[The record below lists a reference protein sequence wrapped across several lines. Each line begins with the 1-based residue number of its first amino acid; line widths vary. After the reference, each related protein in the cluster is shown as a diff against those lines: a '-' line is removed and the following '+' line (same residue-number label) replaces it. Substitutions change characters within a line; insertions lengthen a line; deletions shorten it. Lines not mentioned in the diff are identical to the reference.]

1 MKNACF
7 ANVGLKIKQIFKTFH
22 FPSHHVFLLMI
33 YFGCWLLMA
42 KRTCIKDGFHDV
54 HALFHIVVHSVHA
67 RCLIKCHLGIFS
79 LVWTLM
85 STKLWGFSCFLI
97 RNMFGPLVVYF
108 THVALQVHFP
118 CFGHALYI
126 ATSYT
131 YLCYICHAL
140 VYTSLPH
147 PSISCLPHALWHFF
161 FFFVFYLSFIF
172 SFMLY
177 LLCIII
183 LIHTFISC
191 PLFSLTLCLF
201 MSKRETV
208 YSKVVYRRVLSF
220 LYDSCAHS

>member
-33 YFGCWLLMA
+33 YFGCWPLMA
-42 KRTCIKDGFHDV
+42 KRTYIKDGFHDV
-54 HALFHIVVHSVHA
+54 HALFHIVVHGVHA
-67 RCLIKCHLGIFS
+67 RYLIKCLLGIFS
-79 LVWTLM
+79 LVLTLM

-108 THVALQVHFP
+108 THVDSHVHFP

-131 YLCYICHAL
+131 HLCYPCHAL

-161 FFFVFYLSFIF
+161 FFF
-172 SFMLY
+172 
-177 LLCIII
+177 LLFELHF
-183 LIHTFISC
+183 LIHVIPLMHHYPCSC
-191 PLFSLTLCLF
+191 IHLLP
-201 MSKRETV
+201 
-208 YSKVVYRRVLSF
+208 SF
-220 LYDSCAHS
+220 LLDPLSIRVKKGDSIL

>member
-22 FPSHHVFLLMI
+22 FPSHHMFLLMI

-67 RCLIKCHLGIFS
+67 RCLIKCFLGIFS
-79 LVWTLM
+79 LVLTLM

-108 THVALQVHFP
+108 THVDSHVHFP

-131 YLCYICHAL
+131 HLCYPCHAL

-161 FFFVFYLSFIF
+161 LFCLLFE
-172 SFMLY
+172 LY
-177 LLCIII
+177 F
-183 LIHTFISC
+183 LIHVIPLMHHYPCSYLHLLPSFLLD
-191 PLFSLTLCLF
+191 PLFIHI
-201 MSKRETV
+201 K
-208 YSKVVYRRVLSF
+208 KG
-220 LYDSCAHS
+220 DSIL